1 MGPNALELIYD
12 AEDVLI
18 EDKQTD
24 SQTDRKTERQTK
36 DVYPW
41 CTSVR
46 LCGGAR
52 TSKTTTRATK
62 TNNINR
68 NSYILGLGVMCFV
81 AAVMC

>member
-36 DVYPW
+36 D
-41 CTSVR
+41 
-46 LCGGAR
+46 
-52 TSKTTTRATK
+52 
-62 TNNINR
+62 I
-68 NSYILGLGVMCFV
+68 
-81 AAVMC
+81 